1 MLNQTSGIPQ
11 LVLIAH
17 NIRSLHN
24 IGSLFRTCDGAGVKH
39 LYLTGYSGFPP
50 RKEISKTALGAEDT
64 VPWSHEWEIETVLFW
79 LSQQAYT
86 ILAVETLAQ
95 SQAYYDLQVPERLA
109 LILGNE
115 VQGLEPEVLEY
126 VDGCV
131 HIPMWG
137 QKASLNVAVCGG
149 VMLYGVQDVWRRQ
162 QAASAVICQPAA
174 DGLS

>member
-1 MLNQTSGIPQ
+1 MLHPSGIPQ

-24 IGSLFRTCDGAGVKH
+24 VGSLFRTCDGAGVKH

-50 RKEISKTALGAEDT
+50 RKAISKTALGAEAT
-64 VPWSHEWEIETVLFW
+64 VPWTHDWEIENVLFL

-115 VQGLEPEVLEY
+115 VQGLEPELL
-126 VDGCV
+126 D
-131 HIPMWG
+131 
-137 QKASLNVAVCGG
+137 
-149 VMLYGVQDVWRRQ
+149 
-162 QAASAVICQPAA
+162 
-174 DGLS
+174 